1 MKRTKLLFFI
11 PVVGLF
17 LSSCNFSLETL
28 MFWKKK
34 DNQDTQQKEEK
45 NDQENGQNE
54 NQNQS
59 SNQGDNGGN
68 QGGNGG
74 NQGGNGGNDGG
85 GNQTVETTVVF
96 DFATEFKDVS
106 GSKSGISFTTAKA
119 DGASAPAYNTNSS
132 ELRLYVNN
140 TLTITAES
148 TIGSIIFNANTC
160 TASHEKADA
169 TLSASTGKVS
179 KTSDGFSWTGSS
191 KSVTFTCVSG
201 RQVHINSFT
210 VNLGEGGTQPG
221 GDEGGGEEHV
231 DSETLL
237 TLKSLITPIAC
248 DILSCEADDLI
259 WLDYDSDDDADI
271 YYVDEENL
279 TFVEMCAYS
288 TELSFDEAQALL
300 NAHLPNDAELDDD
313 MSMDLSE
320 YGYAELWY
328 KTGDYYY
335 ILTVQ
340 SGEDEETGAEAVAFY
355 FDIVLQSQG
364 DAYSDYFS
372 AA

>member
-45 NDQENGQNE
+45 NDQNE
-54 NQNQS
+54 NQNDGG
-59 SNQGDNGGN
+59 NQQGGNEQGAN
-68 QGGNGG
+68 QGGNE
-74 NQGGNGGNDGG
+74 GGNGGS
-85 GNQTVETTVVF
+85 QTVETTVVF
-96 DFATEFKDVS
+96 DFATEFKAVS
-106 GSKSGISFTTAKA
+106 GSKSGISFTTDKA

-169 TLSASTGKVS
+169 TLFASTGKVS

-340 SGEDEETGAEAVAFY
+340 SGEDEETGADAVAFY

-372 AA
+372 A